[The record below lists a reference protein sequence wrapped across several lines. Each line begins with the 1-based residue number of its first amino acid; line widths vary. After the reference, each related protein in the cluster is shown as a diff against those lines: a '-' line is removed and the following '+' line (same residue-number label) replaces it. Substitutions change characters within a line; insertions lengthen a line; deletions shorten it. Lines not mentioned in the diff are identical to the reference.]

1 MKLYVLLLLAGLL
14 NSGFALEIGVW
25 KNYTPDAVE
34 MREADGM
41 LVLRRTGSGK
51 SSGDGMVAGKLSG
64 YHPGRELEF
73 SAFVRSEVSSAAYLQ
88 VRLYCNRRE
97 IRRIAS
103 SY

>member
-41 LVLRRTGSGK
+41 LVLRRFAYRK
-51 SSGDGMVAGKLSG
+51 HPIEVAL
-64 YHPGRELEF
+64 R
-73 SAFVRSEVSSAAYLQ
+73 
-88 VRLYCNRRE
+88 
-97 IRRIAS
+97 
-103 SY
+103 